1 MKKKTSRFIILTL
14 LLTSNLFLL
23 SSPARAQKKDKE
35 TLKKEYKESPLYQG
49 SWVGLEI
56 LGAGNYLLG
65 GDFFSTEII
74 FQSNLKNR
82 FLPILEV
89 GYGKTD
95 ATNNTNNLHYKTSA
109 PYFRIGMD
117 YNIFYLKPYLP
128 GFLFGGLRFG
138 MTSFSYDV
146 DGPTMQDPNYG
157 GVITV
162 PFSYTGLKSN
172 ANWLELVLGI
182 KVKIYKRFNMGW
194 TVRYK
199 LRMNAKEHPNSQPWY
214 IPGYGKN
221 NSNSFNLMYNLI
233 YDLPF

>member
-1 MKKKTSRFIILTL
+1 ML
-14 LLTSNLFLL
+14 LLASNLFLFL
-23 SSPARAQKKDKE
+23 SPVQAQKKDKE

-56 LGAGNYLLG
+56 LGAGNYLLE

-74 FQSNLKNR
+74 LQSNLKNR
-82 FLPILEV
+82 FLPVLEI

-95 ATNNTNNLHYKTSA
+95 ATNETNNLHYKTS
-109 PYFRIGMD
+109 
-117 YNIFYLKPYLP
+117 
-128 GFLFGGLRFG
+128 GGVRYGL
-138 MTSFSYDV
+138 TSFSYDV

-157 GVITV
+157 GIIEV
-162 PFSYTGLKSN
+162 PFNYTGLKSN

-199 LRMNAKEHPNSQPWY
+199 LRMNAKGHTNSQPYY